1 MRKLD
6 SHVRDLLAHYF
17 IAPRAALDK
26 YGAELSWN
34 PFQWVDLSPD
44 LVLLCAA
51 FADESSQ
58 ERFAAESGVLVLPH
72 FSSGGPLSP
81 EVAAKLAEFEEW
93 RTAPVHSIDAF
104 VEWVCSNRMTF
115 GSEIHRAQLRI
126 KRHAAA
132 KH

>member
-1 MRKLD
+1 MRTD

-17 IAPRAALDK
+17 VAPRAALDK
-26 YGAELSWN
+26 YRAELLIWN
-34 PFQWVDLSPD
+34 SFQWVDLSPD
-44 LVLLCAA
+44 LVLLCAT

-58 ERFAAESGVLVLPH
+58 ERFAAEPGVLTLPH

-81 EVAAKLAEFEEW
+81 TVAAKLAEFEEW
-93 RTAPVHSIDAF
+93 RTAPTHSIDDF
-104 VEWVCSNRMTF
+104 VEWVCSNRMMF